1 MIKQTQNSISLDS
14 IAAECGVSPMTVS
27 RALRQLPTVSEETRK
42 RIFEVAAR
50 LGYLRTTRAGR
61 KATAITKSSREC
73 LRPRGKRMWKPA

>member
-1 MIKQTQNSISLDS
+1 MIKQKQNSISLDS

-50 LGYLRTTRAGR
+50 LGYLRTTLPGTEGDA
-61 KATAITKSSREC
+61 S
-73 LRPRGKRMWKPA
+73 